1 MEYNPKMTEKN
12 SVQKPA
18 LNYLKQ
24 ETAKY
29 DTETYTL
36 KWEVITEKQ
45 KVKLNELRTSETQII
60 LEPIFKQQIKK
71 LNPFITDEEIENLLR
86 QLNALSP
93 SIQGNYEAWKYLRGE
108 KSFYSSKEKKYIN
121 IRFIDTENIS
131 NNTFHAME
139 EFTITNGKYRNRFD
153 IVFFINGIPVIF
165 QENKSPKKDNAVEEG
180 IGQVKRYH
188 EESKEILKLLQA
200 FVITNNLHFSY
211 GPTWFSSVKDTYNYR
226 EEQEGDYKRLV
237 ESFFDRQRTIKLIL
251 DYVQFLYKDNQLQ
264 KVMLKP
270 HQIRAVEK
278 IIQRAEEEDKLRGLI
293 WHTQGSGKTLTMITA
308 AKLIMENPKFQNPTI
323 LMIVDRNELE
333 QQLFKNIESV
343 KLPVKRAES
352 KKDLEARLR
361 EDYRGLIISTI
372 HKFDDFPPNLNT
384 RKNIFVFIDEA
395 HRTTGGDLGNH
406 LMAALPNATIIGFTG
421 TPRATGKAN
430 TFLTFGKDDENLYLD
445 KYSIAES
452 IKDGTTLRLHY
463 THGPNEYLINQE
475 TLEKDLEALKN
486 KADDVETLDKAI
498 ENLSSKIILEDPK
511 RIEEIAKVI
520 AKHFRENVEPNGY
533 KAFVVAVSRKAC
545 VLYKK
550 ALDKYLPPEYS
561 KVVISRSNNDD
572 IELKKHHL
580 DPEQERQVR
589 ENFKDP
595 NKLPKIL
602 IVTDKLLT
610 GFDAPILYCLYLDKI
625 MRDHVL
631 LQTIARVNRPYEK
644 DGLKK
649 PAGLIVDFVGIL
661 SDLKKALEFDSKDLS
676 EIAQAIQDIEKLK
689 EEFTKLMEDSKYIII
704 KFSNIKPEYRSQ
716 AIIDYFKADD
726 NRYYEFKNLYRK
738 IKDIYDIL
746 SPDPF
751 LSPYLD
757 EFEKLTEIYQV
768 AKSWFEPSSPA
779 EKELSEKVKQLIYKH
794 SSVRMD
800 FISEEIYEIDDKLI
814 KRLKAG
820 DDTINVYNLVKSLE
834 KDLEE
839 EEEKK
844 PYIKPLKE
852 KLQDLKERYNLRQIE
867 THQMLEE
874 LKQLIED
881 KLNFE
886 REEKDPVLQTIE
898 YDLKDFPEIK
908 NPETIAKEIFEALN
922 NFKNWKVS
930 ESQRRDLKI
939 KLYNILY
946 GNAQDGIIKRIIEKI
961 LGHLMAWVIKSLRT
975 GFYLGLRL

>member
-1 MEYNPKMTEKN
+1 
-12 SVQKPA
+12 
-18 LNYLKQ
+18 
-24 ETAKY
+24 
-29 DTETYTL
+29 
-36 KWEVITEKQ
+36 
-45 KVKLNELRTSETQII
+45 
-60 LEPIFKQQIKK
+60 
-71 LNPFITDEEIENLLR
+71 
-86 QLNALSP
+86 
-93 SIQGNYEAWKYLRGE
+93 
-108 KSFYSSKEKKYIN
+108 
-121 IRFIDTENIS
+121 
-131 NNTFHAME
+131 
-139 EFTITNGKYRNRFD
+139 
-153 IVFFINGIPVIF
+153 
-165 QENKSPKKDNAVEEG
+165 
-180 IGQVKRYH
+180 
-188 EESKEILKLLQA
+188 
-200 FVITNNLHFSY
+200 
-211 GPTWFSSVKDTYNYR
+211 
-226 EEQEGDYKRLV
+226 
-237 ESFFDRQRTIKLIL
+237 
-251 DYVQFLYKDNQLQ
+251 
-264 KVMLKP
+264 
-270 HQIRAVEK
+270 
-278 IIQRAEEEDKLRGLI
+278 
-293 WHTQGSGKTLTMITA
+293 MITA
-308 AKLIMENPKFQNPTI
+308 AKLIIENPKFQNPTI

-352 KKDLEARLR
+352 KKELKQLLET
-361 EDYRGLIISTI
+361 DYRGLIISTI

-406 LMAALPNATIIGFTG
+406 LMGALPNATIIGFTG

-498 ENLSSKIILEDPK
+498 ENLSSKIILEDEK

-561 KVVISRSNNDD
+561 KVVISPYYNDD
-572 IELKKHHL
+572 KELKEHHL

-689 EEFTKLMEDSKYIII
+689 EEFVELIENAKPVIKYLEI
-704 KFSNIKPEYRSQ
+704 IKPENRLQ
-716 AIIDYFKADD
+716 AIGDYFRADE
-726 NRYYEFKNLYRK
+726 NKYHEFKNLYRK

-751 LSPYLD
+751 LSPYLE

-768 AKSWFEPSSPA
+768 AKSWFEPSLPA

-844 PYIKPLKE
+844 PYVKPLKE

-886 REEKDPVLQTIE
+886 KEEKDPVLQTIE

-908 NPETIAKEIFEALN
+908 NPENVAKEIFNALN
-922 NFKNWKVS
+922 DFKNWRVS
-930 ESQRRDLKI
+930 ENQRRDLKKELYKILSGNNIQDEIMI
-939 KLYNILY
+939 KVV
-946 GNAQDGIIKRIIEKI
+946 EKI
-961 LGHLMAWVIKSLRT
+961 LGHLMA
-975 GFYLGLRL
+975 

>member
-1 MEYNPKMTEKN
+1 MEYKPKITEKITEKN

-24 ETAKY
+24 ETVKY

-36 KWEVITEKQ
+36 KWEVITENQ
-45 KVKLNELRTSETQII
+45 KDKLNKLRKDETQII

-71 LNPFITDEEIENLLR
+71 LNPSLTDEEIDNLLR
-86 QLNALSP
+86 QLNTLPS

-108 KSFYSSKEKKYIN
+108 KPVNSSKEKRDLN
-121 IRFIDTENIS
+121 VRFIDTENIS
-131 NNTFHAME
+131 NNTFHVIE
-139 EFTITNGKYRNRFD
+139 EFTFTNGKYRNRFD

-165 QENKSPKKDNAVEEG
+165 QENKSPTKADALEVG
-180 IGQVKRYH
+180 ITQVKRYH

-226 EEQEGDYKRLV
+226 EQQEGDYKRLI
-237 ESFFDRQRTIKLIL
+237 ETFFDRQKTIKLIL
-251 DYVQFLYKDNQLQ
+251 YYIQFLYKDNQLQ
-264 KVMLKP
+264 KVILKP

-278 IIQRAEEEDKLRGLI
+278 IIQRSEEEDKRRGLI

-333 QQLFKNIESV
+333 QQLFKNIESA
-343 KLPVKRAES
+343 KLLVERAES
-352 KKDLEARLR
+352 KKELKQLLET
-361 EDYRGLIISTI
+361 DYRGLIISTI

-384 RKNIFVFIDEA
+384 RKNIYVFIDEA

-406 LMAALPNATIIGFTG
+406 LMGALPNATIIGFTG
-421 TPRATGKAN
+421 TPRVTEKAN
-430 TFLTFGKDDENLYLD
+430 TFLTFGRDDENLYLD

-486 KADDVETLDKAI
+486 KADDIEALDKAI
-498 ENLSSKIILEDPK
+498 ENLSSKTILEDPK
-511 RIEEIAKVI
+511 RIEKIAKVI
-520 AKHFRENVEPNGY
+520 AKHFKESVEPNGY

-545 VLYKK
+545 VLYKN

-561 KVVISRSNNDD
+561 KVVISPYYNDNE
-572 IELKKHHL
+572 ELKKHHL
-580 DPEQERQVR
+580 DSEQERQVR
-589 ENFKDP
+589 ENFRDP
-595 NKLPKIL
+595 DKFPKIL

-610 GFDAPILYCLYLDKI
+610 GFDAPILYFLYLDKI

-644 DGLKK
+644 EGLKK

-676 EIAQAIQDIEKLK
+676 EIAKAVQDIEKLK
-689 EEFTKLMEDSKYIII
+689 EEFTKLMKDSEYIINE
-704 KFSNIKPEYRSQ
+704 FGNIKPEHRSQ
-716 AIIDYFKADD
+716 AIIDYFKA
-726 NRYYEFKNLYRK
+726 NENKYYEFKNLYKK

-746 SPDPF
+746 SPDQF

-757 EFEKLTEIYQV
+757 DFEKLTEIYQV
-768 AKSWFEPSSPA
+768 AKSWFEPFLPP
-779 EKELSEKVKQLIYKH
+779 EKELSEKIKQLIYKH
-794 SSVRMD
+794 SSVKMD
-800 FISEEIYEIDDKLI
+800 FISKEIYEIDDKLI
-814 KRLKAG
+814 QRLKAD
-820 DDTINVYNLVKSLE
+820 DDTISIYNLVKSLE

-844 PYIKPLKE
+844 TYVKPLKE

-867 THQMLEE
+867 TYQMLEE
-874 LKQLIED
+874 LRKLIED

-886 REEKDPVLQTIE
+886 KEEKDPVLQTIE

-930 ESQRRDLKI
+930 ESQRRELKI
-939 KLYNILY
+939 ELYNILY
-946 GNAQDGIIKRIIEKI
+946 GNVQDEIIKKIIEKI
-961 LGHLMAWVIKSLRT
+961 LGHLMA
-975 GFYLGLRL
+975 